1 MFVVIESR
9 AVNVAPEAGE
19 AVDVVFDLVVKSWLI
34 VGIGPVGL
42 SIFIY
47 VPCVKAVISPDIETQ
62 APPSPTLTT
71 LSVVL

>member
-1 MFVVIESR
+1 MVTLSTVVKVPAE
-9 AVNVAPEAGE
+9 PGE
-19 AVDVVFDLVVKSWLI
+19 LALVVSVLLVKSWLI
-34 VGIGPVGL
+34 VGIGPAGV